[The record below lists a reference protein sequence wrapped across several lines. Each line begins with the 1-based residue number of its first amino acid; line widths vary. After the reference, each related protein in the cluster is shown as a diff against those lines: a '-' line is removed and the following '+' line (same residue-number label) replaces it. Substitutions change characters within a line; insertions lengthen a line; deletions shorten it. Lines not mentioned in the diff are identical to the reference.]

1 MLPCWGICA
10 GFLLLP
16 LTASLHFF
24 VSYSQ
29 LWVWLFVPFSCS
41 CPLIPV
47 PCLLSVLP
55 YAPPLASQKVFSD
68 TLPFPSAGVGGL
80 YSNKGRMG
88 IDGIERQLQGLRLRH
103 CCHGFDVKEKTPGQ
117 ADGMDSNPWRCTST
131 TDTIQ
136 LGQFPSEAVIPVG
149 VKLNTTFWR
158 VETLCIEHAK
168 KTPYC
173 WVIPASD
180 CLAFTG
186 RWNRYRR
193 RTRHRYVAP
202 VANGRQGG
210 AVG

>member
-16 LTASLHFF
+16 LAALHFLVF
-24 VSYSQ
+24 YSQ

-68 TLPFPSAGVGGL
+68 AFPFPSAGVGGL

-103 CCHGFDVKEKTPGQ
+103 CCHGFDVKDP
-117 ADGMDSNPWRCTST
+117 R
-131 TDTIQ
+131 
-136 LGQFPSEAVIPVG
+136 PS
-149 VKLNTTFWR
+149 W
-158 VETLCIEHAK
+158 
-168 KTPYC
+168 
-173 WVIPASD
+173 
-180 CLAFTG
+180 
-186 RWNRYRR
+186 WNGFESLKMHKY
-193 RTRHRYVAP
+193 HRYNTSGSIP
-202 VANGRQGG
+202 QRSSNSCGG
-210 AVG
+210 QTIIFAGSN